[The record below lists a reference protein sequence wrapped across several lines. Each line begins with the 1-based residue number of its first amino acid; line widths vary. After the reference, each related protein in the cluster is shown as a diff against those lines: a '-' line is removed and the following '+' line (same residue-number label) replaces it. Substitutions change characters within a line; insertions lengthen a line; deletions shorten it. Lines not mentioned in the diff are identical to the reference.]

1 LADNGAAR
9 PSRFDAINRNWVS
22 ITRPWHLVSANTG
35 LGDPRTASADKGR
48 RLMDI
53 LVERLA
59 KFLMDLSSA
68 PVDDKF
74 PY

>member
-1 LADNGAAR
+1 
-9 PSRFDAINRNWVS
+9 VS
-22 ITRPWHLVSANTG
+22 SNTG

-48 RLMDI
+48 RLMDV

-59 KFLMDLSSA
+59 KFLMDLASA